1 MYSKFIS
8 IILSFVLL
16 FNLTFP
22 VFAQVE
28 KAQVSTPKYPDYARM
43 YVGEDKFEGFNRKM
57 FNLNSRLNKYIAR
70 PVHILWA
77 SIMPQYG
84 MDRIQSAYNNIEYPK
99 RLASCLLQKDG
110 EGVKNETIRFLTNS
124 TIGLGGLFDP
134 ASKLLKVKP
143 TTENMEQA
151 LCKCKMKSGS
161 YMVMPVLNA
170 CTPRSLCG
178 RAIEAALDPSVYLAT
193 PITALVKFGLMVN
206 RTSYMQPLAQMLEST
221 YADPYDIQKKLY
233 GIENYIK
240 NANLDRQ
247 NLLETEAKLVE
258 EDEPSALA
266 EEITAQTETQED
278 EVGEITGA
286 AADIDEL
293 EIIQKPELTPDILLE
308 DFKPQSP
315 IVDSM
320 RTALFDNPEIDKS
333 IWNELSI
340 WNRSFAK
347 RIKTSSVA
355 IVPERDEY
363 KFRYILQKDKNAPL
377 IILYPS
383 IGEGYNTHH
392 STVFAKM
399 FFDEGYSIVMLGSH
413 FHWEF
418 VRSMPEGYCPG
429 IPSQDAD
436 NIKLVTHKILDKL
449 ENKYECKFDEKII
462 IGTSFGALSSLFV
475 AEKESKNNTLGI
487 TKYIAISP
495 PVELVYAVE
504 QLDKNSDELDN
515 NSPEVKH
522 KTAVTA
528 AKILQITKM
537 KENNP
542 DMNISSLPFT
552 EQEGKLITTFLL
564 RQKLSDLIFTIE
576 NIAKGQKTDIYE
588 AINNMSYRDYVEKYL
603 LNGSSLENMRY
614 ETSLY
619 SLADYLVNNDNYRI
633 YHSPDDFFATE
644 GQIKRLKTLAGK
656 HLVCVS
662 NGSHLGFLYRKEFQ
676 EALKA
681 DVLGKI

>member
-1 MYSKFIS
+1 M
-8 IILSFVLL
+8 
-16 FNLTFP
+16 
-22 VFAQVE
+22 
-28 KAQVSTPKYPDYARM
+28 
-43 YVGEDKFEGFNRKM
+43 
-57 FNLNSRLNKYIAR
+57 
-70 PVHILWA
+70 
-77 SIMPQYG
+77 
-84 MDRIQSAYNNIEYPK
+84 
-99 RLASCLLQKDG
+99 
-110 EGVKNETIRFLTNS
+110 
-124 TIGLGGLFDP
+124 
-134 ASKLLKVKP
+134 
-143 TTENMEQA
+143 
-151 LCKCKMKSGS
+151 
-161 YMVMPVLNA
+161 
-170 CTPRSLCG
+170 
-178 RAIEAALDPSVYLAT
+178 
-193 PITALVKFGLMVN
+193 
-206 RTSYMQPLAQMLEST
+206 
-221 YADPYDIQKKLY
+221 
-233 GIENYIK
+233 
-240 NANLDRQ
+240 
-247 NLLETEAKLVE
+247 
-258 EDEPSALA
+258 
-266 EEITAQTETQED
+266 
-278 EVGEITGA
+278 
-286 AADIDEL
+286 
-293 EIIQKPELTPDILLE
+293 
-308 DFKPQSP
+308 
-315 IVDSM
+315 
-320 RTALFDNPEIDKS
+320 
-333 IWNELSI
+333 
-340 WNRSFAK
+340 
-347 RIKTSSVA
+347 
-355 IVPERDEY
+355 PERDEY

-542 DMNISSLPFT
+542 DMNISALPFT

-588 AINNMSYRDYVEKYL
+588 AINNMSYRDYVE
-603 LNGSSLENMRY
+603 NIS
-614 ETSLY
+614 
-619 SLADYLVNNDNYRI
+619 
-633 YHSPDDFFATE
+633 
-644 GQIKRLKTLAGK
+644 
-656 HLVCVS
+656 
-662 NGSHLGFLYRKEFQ
+662 
-676 EALKA
+676 
-681 DVLGKI
+681 

>member
-8 IILSFVLL
+8 FILSFVLL

-233 GIENYIK
+233 GIEN
-240 NANLDRQ
+240 
-247 NLLETEAKLVE
+247 KL
-258 EDEPSALA
+258 
-266 EEITAQTETQED
+266 
-278 EVGEITGA
+278 
-286 AADIDEL
+286 
-293 EIIQKPELTPDILLE
+293 
-308 DFKPQSP
+308 
-315 IVDSM
+315 
-320 RTALFDNPEIDKS
+320 
-333 IWNELSI
+333 
-340 WNRSFAK
+340 
-347 RIKTSSVA
+347 
-355 IVPERDEY
+355 
-363 KFRYILQKDKNAPL
+363 
-377 IILYPS
+377 
-383 IGEGYNTHH
+383 
-392 STVFAKM
+392 
-399 FFDEGYSIVMLGSH
+399 
-413 FHWEF
+413 
-418 VRSMPEGYCPG
+418 
-429 IPSQDAD
+429 
-436 NIKLVTHKILDKL
+436 
-449 ENKYECKFDEKII
+449 
-462 IGTSFGALSSLFV
+462 
-475 AEKESKNNTLGI
+475 
-487 TKYIAISP
+487 
-495 PVELVYAVE
+495 
-504 QLDKNSDELDN
+504 
-515 NSPEVKH
+515 
-522 KTAVTA
+522 
-528 AKILQITKM
+528 
-537 KENNP
+537 
-542 DMNISSLPFT
+542 
-552 EQEGKLITTFLL
+552 
-564 RQKLSDLIFTIE
+564 
-576 NIAKGQKTDIYE
+576 
-588 AINNMSYRDYVEKYL
+588 
-603 LNGSSLENMRY
+603 
-614 ETSLY
+614 
-619 SLADYLVNNDNYRI
+619 
-633 YHSPDDFFATE
+633 
-644 GQIKRLKTLAGK
+644 
-656 HLVCVS
+656 
-662 NGSHLGFLYRKEFQ
+662 
-676 EALKA
+676 
-681 DVLGKI
+681 